1 MRNPNLPPPRLNDLP
16 LWRLLVELDDVE
28 RTVGPDSDTA
38 RLLARLIQERL
49 RSGRQARAPVAR
61 GEAARASS

>member
-1 MRNPNLPPPRLNDLP
+1 MPPNANAPQGLSSLP

-28 RTVGPDSDTA
+28 RAVGADSPTA

-49 RSGRQARAPVAR
+49 RQGRAAPA
-61 GEAARASS
+61 ASSQEARRG